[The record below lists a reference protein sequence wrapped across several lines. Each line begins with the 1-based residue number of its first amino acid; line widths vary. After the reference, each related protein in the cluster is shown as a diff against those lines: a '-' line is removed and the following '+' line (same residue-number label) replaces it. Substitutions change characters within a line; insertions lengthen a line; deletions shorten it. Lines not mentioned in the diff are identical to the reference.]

1 MARVN
6 FWTPSPTIA
15 GCAMNPGLA
24 YTALAFVIWGLFPL
38 YFHVIAHVAPLE
50 VVLHRSVWTLL
61 FMAAVL
67 AAKGHWRWLAGALRQ
82 PRLVAVFGLAVL
94 LLAGNWLLYVYAI
107 QSQQVVQASLGY
119 YINPLFSV
127 LLGVGVL
134 RERLRPAQ
142 WAGVALAAVGVA
154 WLTWHAGQAPWLALV
169 LAASFALY
177 GLLRKTAALGPLE
190 GLALETLLLAP
201 LALPLLLW
209 WTATRGGAL
218 AQGDPVTLGWLAF
231 SGPMTAVPLLLFA
244 AGARRL
250 PLATVGMVQYVS
262 PTLQLLLGVWF
273 FNEPFGGAR
282 VVGFVLIWAALA
294 LVSIDALRHR

>member
-1 MARVN
+1 
-6 FWTPSPTIA
+6 
-15 GCAMNPGLA
+15 MNIGLVYA
-24 YTALAFVIWGLFPL
+24 ALAFVLWGLFPL
-38 YFHVIAHVAPLE
+38 YFHAIAHVAPLE

-61 FMAAVL
+61 FVAGLLAVQHRWHWLRAAF
-67 AAKGHWRWLAGALRQ
+67 RQ
-82 PRLVAVFGLAVL
+82 PRLLAVFALAVL
-94 LLAGNWLLYVYAI
+94 LLAGNWLVYIYAV
-107 QSQQVVQASLGY
+107 QSGQVVQASLGY

-127 LLGVGVL
+127 LLGVRVL
-134 RERLRPAQ
+134 HEKLRPAQ
-142 WAGVALAAVGVA
+142 WLAVALAGLGVA

-209 WTATRGGAL
+209 WTWTHGGAL
-218 AQGDPVTLGWLAF
+218 AQGDPATLGWLAF
-231 SGPMTAVPLLLFA
+231 SGPLTAVPLLLFA

-262 PTLQLLLGVWF
+262 PSIQLMLGVWVF
-273 FNEPFGGAR
+273 GEPFDR
-282 VVGFVLIWAALA
+282 NRLLGFVLIWTALA
-294 LVSIDALRHR
+294 LVSIDALRRR